1 MEAGRSVAKQAKISS
16 PVAKKPKM
24 AGMPMGSAEVRDV
37 VKKLC
42 AKEALTGASG
52 REAYHTAREAQS
64 HGERVRAQRARAR
77 ERARESERPACG
89 GTYRR

>member
-52 REAYHTAREAQS
+52 RHTIP
-64 HGERVRAQRARAR
+64 R
-77 ERARESERPACG
+77 ERHRATEKE
-89 GTYRR
+89 